1 MSSAFA
7 AVLMWVNAVFIVVM
21 TMTAYQ
27 DAVSRNLR
35 EAKQHL
41 QLAGLL
47 ALFSALMC
55 SAVLYEKKADASPAT
70 GSVGPSW
77 NAYPSSVTQTGR

>member
-7 AVLMWVNAVFIVVM
+7 AVLMWVNAFFIVFA
-21 TMTAYQ
+21 TMAAYQ
-27 DAVSRNLR
+27 DAVRRNLR

-55 SAVLYEKKADASPAT
+55 SAVLYEKKADAAPAT

-77 NAYPSSVTQTGR
+77 NAYPTASR

>member
-7 AVLMWVNAVFIVVM
+7 AVLLWINAVFIVVA
-21 TMTAYQ
+21 TMAAYQ
-27 DAVSRNLR
+27 DAVRLNLR

-55 SAVLYEKKADASPAT
+55 SAVLYEKKVEASTST
-70 GSVGPSW
+70 GSVHPSW
-77 NAYPSSVTQTGR
+77 NAYPSTVHR

>member
-1 MSSAFA
+1 MSSVFA
-7 AVLMWVNAVFIVVM
+7 AVLMWVNAVFIVIA
-21 TMTAYQ
+21 TMAAYQ
-27 DAVSRNLR
+27 DAVRRNLR

-55 SAVLYEKKADASPAT
+55 SAVLYEKKADAATST

-77 NAYPSSVTQTGR
+77 NAYPSTVNR